1 MNQQLPRAVPALQ
14 SALTSAGRGL
24 RHGTHRAR
32 PPLRCAACARTR
44 QSTSG
49 TAKHTLKHAAGG
61 TFRTSQ
67 EEQLAPPDPWSQA
80 QPCRS
85 APSSRSPRLG
95 VIRAARAE
103 SSSGGGARCG
113 GRARLETAPP
123 QPLLESCRAWPL
135 PATLADRGGSRVS
148 APLSG
153 APFTSASGSRAR
165 DEPPRVPG
173 ALGGIKSTRGRPR
186 NGGCRIE
193 AVALQRWFGST
204 SVQKRST
211 SPWLIH

>member
-1 MNQQLPRAVPALQ
+1 MPCQPCSPPSLRPAAAYGTARIARALPSP
-14 SALTSAGRGL
+14 
-24 RHGTHRAR
+24 
-32 PPLRCAACARTR
+32 CAACARTR

-85 APSSRSPRLG
+85 APSSRSSRLG

-113 GRARLETAPP
+113 GRARLETALP

-135 PATLADRGGSRVS
+135 PATLADRAPRRGSRVS

-153 APFTSASGSRAR
+153 APFTSASGSRAC
-165 DEPPRVPG
+165 DEPRREPPAVDMGAPREEQT
-173 ALGGIKSTRGRPR
+173 AGR
-186 NGGCRIE
+186 
-193 AVALQRWFGST
+193 
-204 SVQKRST
+204 
-211 SPWLIH
+211 

>member
-1 MNQQLPRAVPALQ
+1 MPCQPCSPPSLWPAAAYPAYGTARIARALPSP
-14 SALTSAGRGL
+14 
-24 RHGTHRAR
+24 
-32 PPLRCAACARTR
+32 CAACARTR
-44 QSTSG
+44 HSTSG
-49 TAKHTLKHAAGG
+49 TAEHTLKHAAGG

-67 EEQLAPPDPWSQA
+67 EEQRAPPDPRFQA

-165 DEPPRVPG
+165 DEPPMGPG
-173 ALGGIKSTRGRPR
+173 GPRGHQIDSRTTEKW
-186 NGGCRIE
+186 GACR
-193 AVALQRWFGST
+193 
-204 SVQKRST
+204 K
-211 SPWLIH
+211 

>member
-1 MNQQLPRAVPALQ
+1 MPCQPCSPPSLRPAAAYGTARIARALPSP
-14 SALTSAGRGL
+14 
-24 RHGTHRAR
+24 
-32 PPLRCAACARTR
+32 CAACARTR

-49 TAKHTLKHAAGG
+49 TAEHTLKHVAGG

-67 EEQLAPPDPWSQA
+67 EEQLAPPDSQSQA

-113 GRARLETAPP
+113 GGRAQLETAPP

-135 PATLADRGGSRVS
+135 PATLADRGGSSAS

-153 APFTSASGSRAR
+153 APFSPQPAAAAQRAR
-165 DEPPRVPG
+165 DEPPMGPG
-173 ALGGIKSTRGRPR
+173 GPR
-186 NGGCRIE
+186 RHQIDSRTTEKWG
-193 AVALQRWFGST
+193 V
-204 SVQKRST
+204 
-211 SPWLIH
+211 

>member
-32 PPLRCAACARTR
+32 PPGSPCAACARTR

-67 EEQLAPPDPWSQA
+67 EEQLAPPDPRSQA

-165 DEPPRVPG
+165 DEPPMGPG
-173 ALGGIKSTRGRPR
+173 GPRLHQIDSRTTEKWGG
-186 NGGCRIE
+186 RIE
-193 AVALQRWFGST
+193 AVL
-204 SVQKRST
+204 
-211 SPWLIH
+211 LC